1 MPVVTTAEKPG
12 TQAGIP
18 LAAVRDR
25 TDSDTP
31 HVSGS
36 GGNDERGSSTIG
48 VAPVARDD
56 P

>member
-25 TDSDTP
+25 TDSDTL

-36 GGNDERGSSTIG
+36 GGNDERGSSTLP
-48 VAPVARDD
+48 VSVARDD